1 MGNPIASHD
10 IYCAEKCSMGVN
22 ETLNELLIC
31 IVMLRQLNF
40 GRFLHLS
47 ALSGRSSFVLGN
59 AAARVH
65 RETPSRN
72 RSARDLSLSY
82 GHAGYWRAYSEN
94 FFETI
99 RFVMPAARPACQPP
113 GMEPFQPNG
122 ILAKVSLAASF
133 ADEAIKAM
141 QPECKK

>member
-40 GRFLHLS
+40 GRFLPLS

-59 AAARVH
+59 AAAIPIRKCIVKLH
-65 RETPSRN
+65 LETEAREI
-72 RSARDLSLSY
+72 SAFLMATL
-82 GHAGYWRAYSEN
+82 GYWCTYSEN
-94 FFETI
+94 FSK
-99 RFVMPAARPACQPP
+99 RFDLSCPPP
-113 GMEPFQPNG
+113 GLPTARHGALPGE
-122 ILAKVSLAASF
+122 
-133 ADEAIKAM
+133 
-141 QPECKK
+141 